1 MLSLDDAFARIIC
14 MCLTQWQLFE
24 ILSPRCFCEL
34 TSLIG
39 LPFKYIVGWLVGC
52 LLEEKSRLSVLEGSQ
67 IIKSP
72 QLLILS
78 TSWLILLLVRMG
90 LSTNMNEVA
99 LSAKRRIFDCVS
111 WTISLM

>member
-39 LPFKYIVGWLVGC
+39 LPLTCIVGWLVGC
-52 LLEEKSRLSVLEGSQ
+52 LLEEKSRLSVLEELQ
-67 IIKSP
+67 IIKKT

-78 TSWLILLLVRMG
+78 TWWLILLIVRMG
-90 LSTNMNEVA
+90 LSTTINKVA
-99 LSAKRRIFDCVS
+99 LSAKRRIL
-111 WTISLM
+111 IEQYH